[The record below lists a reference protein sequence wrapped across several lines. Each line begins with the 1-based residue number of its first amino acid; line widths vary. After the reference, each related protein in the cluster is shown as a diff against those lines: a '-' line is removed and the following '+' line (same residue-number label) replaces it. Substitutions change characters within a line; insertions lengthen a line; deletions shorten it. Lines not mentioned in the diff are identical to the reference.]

1 MDHRERLILACAAIV
16 GIFLLVQLGALAF
29 VELTPDGLQ
38 ETEDGGDPTL
48 SLALVVAMLGM
59 TVVMLVALRYGG
71 QSVLRAFILLA
82 SVYISFFALDVLVP
96 SPFAPTV
103 GGETVP
109 ALALAGA
116 IGIGVA
122 LYVYPEWYV
131 LDTAG
136 VVMGIGAAGL
146 FGVNFGILP
155 AVVLLSVLAVYDAI
169 SVYGTEHMLTLASG
183 VMEMRV
189 PVVLVVPL
197 SLSYSFLDAD
207 PPDAVDSDADEPVSG
222 ADGGDPAVGDGGGEP
237 ATDDTGGPADS
248 DVDPTSDGAGGSG
261 VEPDGEQRE
270 LTAAELDTLGPDGIA
285 DLDPERVAALD
296 ASVLEAVDETTR
308 EGLEE
313 AAPDRDAMFIGL
325 GDAIIPTVLV
335 ASAAFYVETDPVVS
349 ALGIPAPLPAL
360 TAMAGTLTG
369 LVALLWLVTRG
380 RAHAGLPL
388 LNGGAVA
395 GYLLGA
401 LASGLTLTEA
411 LGLTGIL

>member
-82 SVYISFFALDVLVP
+82 SVYISFFALDVLAP
-96 SPFAPTV
+96 APFTPTV

-109 ALALAGA
+109 VLALAGA
-116 IGIGVA
+116 VGIGIA
-122 LYVYPEWYV
+122 LYGYPEWYV

-136 VVMGIGAAGL
+136 VVMGVGAAGL

-207 PPDAVDSDADEPVSG
+207 PPDAVESDADGTDEPVSG
-222 ADGGDPAVGDGGGEP
+222 ADDGDPVSGD
-237 ATDDTGGPADS
+237 TD
-248 DVDPTSDGAGGSG
+248 GSG
-261 VEPDGEQRE
+261 VGPNGEQRD
-270 LTAAELDTLGPDGIA
+270 LTAAELNALGPDGITE
-285 DLDPERVAALD
+285 LDPGRVAALD
-296 ASVLEAVDETTR
+296 SSVLEAVDETTQ
-308 EGLEE
+308 EAIEE
-313 AAPDRDAMFIGL
+313 AAPSRDAMFIGL

-335 ASAAFYVETDPVVS
+335 ASVSFYIETGPVVS
-349 ALGIPAPLPAL
+349 AFGIPAPLPAL
-360 TAMAGTLTG
+360 TAMVGTLAG

-388 LNGGAVA
+388 LNGGAIA

-401 LASGLTLTEA
+401 LASGLTLAEA